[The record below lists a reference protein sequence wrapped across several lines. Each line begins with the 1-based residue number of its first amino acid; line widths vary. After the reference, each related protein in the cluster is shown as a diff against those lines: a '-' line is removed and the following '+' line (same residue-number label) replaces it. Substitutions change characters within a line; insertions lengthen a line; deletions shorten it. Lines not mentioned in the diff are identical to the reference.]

1 MPVRDPRGTIVAV
14 LQVLNKQEGT
24 FTAEDEDLLRALGGP
39 IAIALRN
46 AHYVDQVQRRRR
58 ISEIL
63 LSVMKAFSTELDV
76 DQLLTTI
83 MAKTSEAMTADRS
96 TLFLV
101 DRRTGQLW
109 SKVAEGTGTV
119 EIRVPIGQGIAG
131 TVAATGKVINIPDA
145 YQDPRFDRAV
155 DRKTGY
161 ATRTILC
168 APIRDAQG
176 EVVGVAQVLNKAG
189 GAFTREDEELL
200 QALCSQAYIA
210 LENARL
216 FEAVM
221 TMKNYNESILRCMAT
236 GVMAVDRE
244 GHVTSV
250 NPAFRRIF
258 GLGEEAPAAGGVAD
272 VLDAARNEDVVA
284 QVRDCALRG
293 EAYTGYELKYARPSG
308 DAVGVNLSVVPLQD
322 SRRNPLGIVVV
333 AEDITQQ
340 QRLMG
345 TLCRYVTREVAEQ
358 VVKDSGKLRLGGNRQ
373 PVSILFADIRNFT
386 TLTEQSDPEDIV
398 AFLNEYFS
406 LMVQEIFAE
415 GGSLDKF
422 IGDAIMAVFG
432 AW

>member
-1 MPVRDPRGTIVAV
+1 
-14 LQVLNKQEGT
+14 
-24 FTAEDEDLLRALGGP
+24 
-39 IAIALRN
+39 
-46 AHYVDQVQRRRR
+46 
-58 ISEIL
+58 
-63 LSVMKAFSTELDV
+63 
-76 DQLLTTI
+76 
-83 MAKTSEAMTADRS
+83 
-96 TLFLV
+96 
-101 DRRTGQLW
+101 
-109 SKVAEGTGTV
+109 
-119 EIRVPIGQGIAG
+119 
-131 TVAATGKVINIPDA
+131 
-145 YQDPRFDRAV
+145 
-155 DRKTGY
+155 
-161 ATRTILC
+161 
-168 APIRDAQG
+168 
-176 EVVGVAQVLNKAG
+176 
-189 GAFTREDEELL
+189 
-200 QALCSQAYIA
+200 
-210 LENARL
+210 
-216 FEAVM
+216 M

-333 AEDITQQ
+333 AEDITQK
-340 QRLMG
+340 QRLMS

-415 GGSLDKF
+415 GGSLDKV

-432 AW
+432 ALVSRPDDPIRAVRAALRMRRALWTFNEGQARRGRPTIETGTGICHGEVVSGNIGSEQRMEYTVIGDPVNLASRLETLTKTSPYKILINEVIYQQVKGAFDCVPVGEEQVKGKTRPVMIYGIPDPAD

>member
-1 MPVRDPRGTIVAV
+1 MTSSSTLLPFEKLSGFLAVLQMLTQELELDRLLQLIMEKTSLVLGADRSTLFMVDEEKGELWSRVAQGVEHQEIRIPMGQGITGTVAASGQTVNISDAYRDPRFNPEVDRKTGYRTRTILCMPVRDPRGTIVAV

-189 GAFTREDEELL
+189 GPSPGRTRN
-200 QALCSQAYIA
+200 C
-210 LENARL
+210 
-216 FEAVM
+216 
-221 TMKNYNESILRCMAT
+221 
-236 GVMAVDRE
+236 
-244 GHVTSV
+244 
-250 NPAFRRIF
+250 
-258 GLGEEAPAAGGVAD
+258 
-272 VLDAARNEDVVA
+272 
-284 QVRDCALRG
+284 
-293 EAYTGYELKYARPSG
+293 
-308 DAVGVNLSVVPLQD
+308 
-322 SRRNPLGIVVV
+322 SRRSAP
-333 AEDITQQ
+333 
-340 QRLMG
+340 RLSSRWR
-345 TLCRYVTREVAEQ
+345 TPACS
-358 VVKDSGKLRLGGNRQ
+358 K
-373 PVSILFADIRNFT
+373 P
-386 TLTEQSDPEDIV
+386 
-398 AFLNEYFS
+398 
-406 LMVQEIFAE
+406 
-415 GGSLDKF
+415 
-422 IGDAIMAVFG
+422 
-432 AW
+432 